1 MPDLYSLGDSFDQ
14 SIATYGTQVNVQLLT
29 EFDTVRNAFKRT
41 PISYTSTLPLR
52 ALNDTTVTLPSI
64 PAGLTKI
71 PVGSSIVFT
80 ISNVEYL
87 LKVKEE
93 ATSSNLT
100 IDVSRIPVAIPANT
114 SCKIYPMYRLLG
126 GNNIGLKFNDKEVET
141 RAFESGIWSDAKK
154 VMAGAVGNW
163 SGFYPQEDDAYQLVV
178 LPAVKSSQEV
188 FAELIYPNGMMR
200 YGSAYIQNYNETSK
214 NDDVV
219 QDSFDFRF
227 VTEIFFRTVDNQI
240 I

>member
-29 EFDTVRNAFKRT
+29 ELDTNTNAIKRS
-41 PISYTSTLPLR
+41 PRSFNSTLPL
-52 ALNDTTVTLPSI
+52 TTLGATTITLPSM
-64 PAGLTKI
+64 PVGLTVL

-80 ISNVEYL
+80 ISSVEYVV
-87 LKVKEE
+87 KVKEA
-93 ATSSNLT
+93 ATTGNLT
-100 IDVSRIPVAIPANT
+100 IDVSRVPVAIPANT
-114 SCKIYPMYRLLG
+114 ACKLFPMYRILG
-126 GNNIGLKFNDKEVET
+126 GNSIGLKFNDKEVET

-154 VMAGAVGNW
+154 VMAGAVGSW
-163 SGFYPQEDDAYQLVV
+163 AGFYPQDDDAYQLII

-188 FAELIYPNGMMR
+188 FAELVYPNGMMR
-200 YGSAYIQNYNETSK
+200 YASAYIQNYNENSK

-219 QDSFDFRF
+219 QSSFDFRF